1 MTSNDLQKAY
11 DTLLPKLHKHSLMKM
26 AIASDLSDTGIGA
39 IRTGEVK
46 NPSIHTIIKLMRG
59 IEILEGG
66 DANK

>member
-1 MTSNDLQKAY
+1 MTSKDLQKAY
-11 DTLLPKLHKHSLMKM
+11 DTLLPKLHKHSLMQL

-39 IRTGEVK
+39 IRCGEVK

-66 DANK
+66 DA